1 MKTPN
6 YRLNAVLL
14 CALAITIVSILPIVN
29 IINIICGGMLLGGFF
44 SVSYYY
50 KQMGRNNMNIVVK
63 DVFMIT
69 LLGGLLSAI
78 FVSGIFL
85 LTMIASKE
93 NQVTLMKEQLG
104 DMLRNVPQEFQK
116 GLDDLSLEFDK
127 FGFSPT
133 LAITSLIIN
142 LIVHPIFAFVG
153 GLISYGINIRKN
165 KQIPIQ

>member
-6 YRLNAVLL
+6 FKLNAVLL

-29 IINIICGGMLLGGFF
+29 IINIICGGMLLGGFL
-44 SVSYYY
+44 SVNYYY
-50 KQMGRNNMNIVVK
+50 RQTGKNNLNIAVK

-69 LLGGLLSAI
+69 LLGGILSAI

-85 LTMIASKE
+85 LTMMTGKE
-93 NQVTLMKEQLG
+93 NQITLMKEQFG

-116 GLDDLSLEFDK
+116 GLDDLSAEFDK
-127 FGFSPT
+127 YGFSRT
-133 LAITSLIIN
+133 LAITFLIIN

-153 GLISYGINIRKN
+153 GLISYGINIRKK
-165 KQIPIQ
+165 KQIPLQ